1 MLATQG
7 QHLSHS
13 RRKLLSVHLFTQ
25 PFHKELPCTSCNQ
38 HVQDAKSST
47 VHETV
52 PTLFFLKGSL
62 SYYHAIVDGSGLKVL
77 SLDME

>member
-52 PTLFFLKGSL
+52 PTLFFLKGACHITML
-62 SYYHAIVDGSGLKVL
+62 LLMVQDLRYFL
-77 SLDME
+77 